1 LNLELKTLEKRNR
14 KGIRNSREIGKAI
27 SAQSSPPGPA
37 PRAPAAPDRR
47 TSPVGAS
54 LLVRSLLSL
63 PLSLAA
69 QWTQIVGA
77 TGPRVP
83 LPSMPRGPRYS
94 RRAVTPAHPF
104 LSPCA
109 VGQPCQFRLP
119 RARRGPAHAHSRTS
133 SDFSAMTLSHAP
145 NSLHIAPLVPRAHPS
160 PHFARLYPLS
170 RSALAAS
177 RRRRP
182 APAFPAIQLAGVCA
196 KPPRAPP

>member
-1 LNLELKTLEKRNR
+1 LKPSLNLELKTLEKRNR

-83 LPSMPRGPRYS
+83 LPSMPRGPRYQS
-94 RRAVTPAHPF
+94 Q
-104 LSPCA
+104 S
-109 VGQPCQFRLP
+109 GYP
-119 RARRGPAHAHSRTS
+119 RAPFPLSLRRGPALSVPPSPCSPWTGACALAHVVGFLGH
-133 SDFSAMTLSHAP
+133 DAL
-145 NSLHIAPLVPRAHPS
+145 PRAQLPS
-160 PHFARLYPLS
+160 YSPASAPRTPLTS
-170 RSALAAS
+170 LRSALPSLALCP
-177 RRRRP
+177 RRQPPPETRARVPGHPARRS
-182 APAFPAIQLAGVCA
+182 L
-196 KPPRAPP
+196 R